1 MIAVIVR
8 VPTLLMTTVL
18 LVVALDA
25 QATNGY
31 FSDGS
36 GIKAEGVAAAEIAF
50 PQDSLTIATSPAGLS
65 VPDPGLDIGADVYK
79 RRRTSMKGFES
90 FSSPLARLAESK

>member
-8 VPTLLMTTVL
+8 VPTVLMTPVL

-25 QATNGY
+25 QATNGC
-31 FSDGS
+31 FSDGY
-36 GIKAEGVAAAEIAF
+36 GIKAEGVAAAGIAF

-65 VPDPGLDIGADVYK
+65 VPDSGLEDWLNRSD
-79 RRRTSMKGFES
+79 
-90 FSSPLARLAESK
+90 

>member
-25 QATNGY
+25 QATNGC
-31 FSDGS
+31 FSDGY
-36 GIKAEGVAAAEIAF
+36 GIKAEGVAAAGIAF

-65 VPDPGLDIGADVYK
+65 VPDSGLDIGADVYK

>member
-8 VPTLLMTTVL
+8 VATVLMTPVL

-25 QATNGY
+25 QATNGC
-31 FSDGS
+31 FSDGY
-36 GIKAEGVAAAEIAF
+36 GIKAEGVAAAGIAF

-65 VPDPGLDIGADVYK
+65 VPDSGLDIGADVYK